1 MDIYYSDKYIFI
13 KDNKNI
19 ENILNQEIIGDLKG
33 DYVAI
38 LNIDISELL
47 AIIQYEENEISVI
60 IKKIIFINFFN
71 ENIISDFVSRF
82 LNQKSIFI
90 EIQNKHIGIGD
101 ILQNQYDLKDLI
113 SIINM

>member
-19 ENILNQEIIGDLKG
+19 KKILNQKIVENLKG

-47 AIIQYEENEISVI
+47 AIIQYEENETAI
-60 IKKIIFINFFN
+60 IIQKIIFINIFN
-71 ENIISDFVSRF
+71 EDVISDFVSRF
-82 LNQKSIFI
+82 LDKKSIFI
-90 EIQNKHIGIGD
+90 QIENENIGIGD
-101 ILQNQYDLKDLI
+101 ILQNKYNLRNLV
-113 SIINM
+113 SIINI

>member
-19 ENILNQEIIGDLKG
+19 KNILNQQIVNDLKG
-33 DYVAI
+33 DYIAI
-38 LNIDISELL
+38 LNNDISELL
-47 AIIQYEENEISVI
+47 AIIQYEENEDSVI
-60 IKKIIFINFFN
+60 IKKIIFINIIN
-71 ENIISDFVSRF
+71 EHITSDFVSRF

-101 ILQNQYDLKDLI
+101 ILQHQYDLKDLI

>member
-19 ENILNQEIIGDLKG
+19 KKILNQQIVDNLKG
-33 DYVAI
+33 DYIAI
-38 LNIDISELL
+38 LNSDISELL
-47 AIIQYEENEISVI
+47 AIIQYEETEDSVI
-60 IKKIIFINFFN
+60 IKKIIFINVFN

-82 LNQKSIFI
+82 LNQKSVFI
-90 EIQNKHIGIGD
+90 EIQNNHIGIGD

-113 SIINM
+113 LIINM

>member
-19 ENILNQEIIGDLKG
+19 KTILNQQIVKDLEG

-47 AIIQYEENEISVI
+47 AIIQYEENENEII
-60 IKKIIFINFFN
+60 IKKIIFINIFN

-90 EIQNKHIGIGD
+90 EIKNNHIGIGD
-101 ILQNQYDLKDLI
+101 ILQNKYDLKDLI
-113 SIINM
+113 SIINI

>member
-19 ENILNQEIIGDLKG
+19 KNILNQQIVNDLNG
-33 DYVAI
+33 DYIAI
-38 LNIDISELL
+38 LNNDISELL
-47 AIIQYEENEISVI
+47 AIIQYEENEDSVI
-60 IKKIIFINFFN
+60 IKKIIFINIFN

-90 EIQNKHIGIGD
+90 EIQNNHIGIGD